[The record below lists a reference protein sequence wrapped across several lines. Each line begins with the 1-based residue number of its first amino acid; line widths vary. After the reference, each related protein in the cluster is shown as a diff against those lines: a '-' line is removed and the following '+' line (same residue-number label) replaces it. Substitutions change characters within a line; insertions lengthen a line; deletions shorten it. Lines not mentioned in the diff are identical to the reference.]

1 METLVPKETARE
13 EGFDLATLEDITEAE
28 VQLKRDSQPLPIWV
42 TLAGPEHA
50 KRKSFVFA
58 KQRRMRQ
65 QLAKT
70 GKVEFQDP
78 AEDEQD
84 ELELLSSCVLGWRG
98 VVFGGKPM
106 ECTPANVRALL
117 ADPKRAWFRRAVK
130 AAFDD
135 NEAFIAA
142 SATA

>member
-1 METLVPKETARE
+1 MTH

-28 VQLKRDSQPLPIWV
+28 VQLKRDTQLLPIWV
-42 TLAGPEHA
+42 TMAGPEHP
-50 KRKSFVFA
+50 KRKAFLFA

-78 AEDEQD
+78 AEDETD
-84 ELELLSSCVLGWRG
+84 ELELLTACVLSWRG
-98 VVFGGKPM
+98 VVLNGKAL
-106 ECTPANVRALL
+106 ECTKANVMAVLG
-117 ADPKRAWFRRAVK
+117 DPKRAWFRRAVK

>member
-1 METLVPKETARE
+1 MTQ

-28 VQLKRDSQPLPIWV
+28 VQLKRESQLLPIWV
-42 TLAGPEHA
+42 TLAGPEHP
-50 KRKSFVFA
+50 KRKAFVFT

-70 GKVEFQDP
+70 GKIEFQDP
-78 AEDEQD
+78 AEDEND
-84 ELELLSSCVLGWRG
+84 EVELLATCVLAWRG
-98 VVFGGKPM
+98 VVLNGKPL
-106 ECTPANVRALL
+106 ECNKANVTAVLG
-117 ADPKRAWFRRAVK
+117 DPKRAWFRRSVK

>member
-1 METLVPKETARE
+1 MTQD
-13 EGFDLATLEDITEAE
+13 GFDLATLEDITEAE
-28 VQLKRDSQPLPIWV
+28 VQLKRDGQPLPIWV

-50 KRKSFVFA
+50 KRKAFVFN
-58 KQRRMRQ
+58 KQRRLRQ

-70 GKVEFQDP
+70 GKIEFQDP
-78 AEDEQD
+78 AEDDAD
-84 ELELLSSCVLGWRG
+84 EVELLTACVLSWRG
-98 VVFGGKPM
+98 VVLNGKPLD
-106 ECTPANVRALL
+106 CNKANVMAVLG
-117 ADPKRAWFRRAVK
+117 DPKRAWFRRAVK

>member
-1 METLVPKETARE
+1 MTQ

-28 VQLKRDSQPLPIWV
+28 VQLKRDTQLLPIWV
-42 TLAGPEHA
+42 TLAGPEHP
-50 KRKSFVFA
+50 KRKAFVFA

-65 QLAKT
+65 QLSRT
-70 GKVEFQDP
+70 GKIELQDP

-84 ELELLSSCVLGWRG
+84 EVELLAACVLSWRG
-98 VVFGGKPM
+98 VMLNGKPLD
-106 ECTPANVRALL
+106 CNKTNVMAVLG
-117 ADPKRAWFRRAVK
+117 DPKRAWFRRAVK

>member
-1 METLVPKETARE
+1 MTQ

-28 VQLKRDSQPLPIWV
+28 VQLKRESQLLPIWV
-42 TLAGPEHA
+42 TLAGPEHP
-50 KRKSFVFA
+50 KRKAFVFA
-58 KQRRMRQ
+58 KQRRLRQ

-84 ELELLSSCVLGWRG
+84 EVELLATCVLGWRG
-98 VVFGGKPM
+98 VLWKGQPV
-106 ECTPANVRALL
+106 ECTKANVQAYLGN
-117 ADPKRAWFRRAVK
+117 PKLAWFRRAVK
-130 AAFDD
+130 TAFDD

>member
-1 METLVPKETARE
+1 MTP
-13 EGFDLATLEDITEAE
+13 EGFDLATLEDIAEAE
-28 VQLKRDSQPLPIWV
+28 IQLKRDTQLLPIWV
-42 TLAGPEHA
+42 TMAGPEHP
-50 KRKSFVFA
+50 KRKAFVFA

-84 ELELLSSCVLGWRG
+84 EVELLASCVLGWRG
-98 VVFGGKPM
+98 VLWKGQPV
-106 ECTPANVRALL
+106 ECSKANVL
-117 ADPKRAWFRRAVK
+117 AYLGNPKLAWFRRAIK
-130 AAFDD
+130 TAFDD